1 MINKIGKSFLTMFG
15 IGYFPKFPGTIASLT
30 TCLIFYILWFFFG
43 FKIIIIPSIFFLILI
58 FFFSIFLINK
68 IYKDKDSEEIVIDEL
83 IGQFIPLL
91 AWYNSEINASK
102 LFVMFGLELYAI
114 ETWIILSFILFRIF
128 DILKPYPINLI
139 DKNIKNGFGVIF
151 DDVVAGVF
159 ATIVLYI
166 IFV

>member
-1 MINKIGKSFLTMFG
+1 
-15 IGYFPKFPGTIASLT
+15 
-30 TCLIFYILWFFFG
+30 
-43 FKIIIIPSIFFLILI
+43 
-58 FFFSIFLINK
+58 
-68 IYKDKDSEEIVIDEL
+68 
-83 IGQFIPLL
+83 
-91 AWYNSEINASK
+91 
-102 LFVMFGLELYAI
+102 MFGLELYAI